1 MIKYIDFRKEVKS
14 SHYVGIWGQLV
25 YKVLPLWR
33 KSQHILRTSK
43 WFAIL
48 MIIWTTDSDHKEG
61 HSSKHNQKLYFWS
74 LVVGCKILNIQKSKS
89 IWHGFNNTLL
99 CYFQYY
105 KFMHLWLL
113 SSFLHCLFSDA
124 IIYICFVLKIMTG
137 VKMPKISG
145 FLCGCGWKGFCQTI
159 ISSDFYIFCPFLCCL
174 DNCPLLLFCP
184 AAAEAMFCPKK
195 KQCEKRL
202 IVSWTINWD

>member
-14 SHYVGIWGQLV
+14 SHYLGIWGQLV

-159 ISSDFYIFCPFLCCL
+159 VSLKYYISACFCVVWITVRFCFFT
-174 DNCPLLLFCP
+174 LLLLRQCFV
-184 AAAEAMFCPKK
+184 PKRSSVK
-195 KQCEKRL
+195 NAWLFPGR
-202 IVSWTINWD
+202 

>member
-14 SHYVGIWGQLV
+14 NHCVGIWGQLV

-74 LVVGCKILNIQKSKS
+74 LVVGCKIYKNQNQYDMVLTI
-89 IWHGFNNTLL
+89 L
-99 CYFQYY
+99 CYVISNITNSCIYGCYPLFYIV
-105 KFMHLWLL
+105 F
-113 SSFLHCLFSDA
+113 FLMPLF
-124 IIYICFVLKIMTG
+124 IFVL
-137 VKMPKISG
+137 
-145 FLCGCGWKGFCQTI
+145 C
-159 ISSDFYIFCPFLCCL
+159 
-174 DNCPLLLFCP
+174 
-184 AAAEAMFCPKK
+184 
-195 KQCEKRL
+195 
-202 IVSWTINWD
+202 

>member
-1 MIKYIDFRKEVKS
+1 MWVSGASLSTKFCLFEENLNTF
-14 SHYVGIWGQLV
+14 WE
-25 YKVLPLWR
+25 PLNG
-33 KSQHILRTSK
+33 L
-43 WFAIL
+43 FIL

-113 SSFLHCLFSDA
+113 SSFLHCLFCWCHYLYLFCVKNNDRRENAQDIRFLVWLWLKRVLPNHS
-124 IIYICFVLKIMTG
+124 FLKI
-137 VKMPKISG
+137 
-145 FLCGCGWKGFCQTI
+145 LYFCL
-159 ISSDFYIFCPFLCCL
+159 FLCCL

>member
-1 MIKYIDFRKEVKS
+1 MWVSGASLSTKFCLFEENLNTF
-14 SHYVGIWGQLV
+14 WE
-25 YKVLPLWR
+25 PLNG
-33 KSQHILRTSK
+33 L
-43 WFAIL
+43 FIL

-113 SSFLHCLFSDA
+113 SSFLHCLFCWCHYLYLFCVKNNDRRENA
-124 IIYICFVLKIMTG
+124 QDIRFLVWLWLKRVLPNHNFLRFLYFLPVFVLFG
-137 VKMPKISG
+137 
-145 FLCGCGWKGFCQTI
+145 
-159 ISSDFYIFCPFLCCL
+159 
-174 DNCPLLLFCP
+174 
-184 AAAEAMFCPKK
+184 
-195 KQCEKRL
+195 
-202 IVSWTINWD
+202 